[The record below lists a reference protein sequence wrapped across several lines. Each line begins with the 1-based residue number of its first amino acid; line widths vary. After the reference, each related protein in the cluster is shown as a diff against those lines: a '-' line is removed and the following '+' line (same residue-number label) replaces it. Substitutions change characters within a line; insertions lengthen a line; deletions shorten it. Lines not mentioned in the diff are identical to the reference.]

1 MIRLLGDMRA
11 YNYVIIPTHDFDQV
25 VYKIR
30 AIDFDQQSFEG
41 DFKVYRP
48 QLFKK
53 TKPVIDLIREKLIN
67 SSINQY
73 KIEERAII
81 VKKVL
86 GSKKN
91 K

>member
-48 QLFKK
+48 QLFKENK
-53 TKPVIDLIREKLIN
+53 AVVNLQKGVSILSLLQKRHLI
-67 SSINQY
+67 
-73 KIEERAII
+73 
-81 VKKVL
+81 
-86 GSKKN
+86 
-91 K
+91 